1 MQVIAHTSANC
12 IMVVVVQMGLLRQ
25 WFTLNIVRVFV
36 NTLPNHHTHCHD
48 LIISLHCHH
57 PGLAFRQEIEE
68 EDVKANLTVTEKR
81 ALARKEA
88 LVAYDE
94 RVGRTP
100 KPVVWAATKKRKT
113 KMARKMG
120 GGVVAAMSHTH
131 AQRPAA
137 DLSAEWVCETC
148 SMKNPL
154 AARTCSICARPATVT
169 AQSKPR
175 KGERKE
181 RNKVAS
187 NIPHQPGIG
196 RIPGVMSSRR
206 RRAHQ
211 VEGARAYDVIK
222 TGQSDSARLDVI
234 LSKERPL
241 VSSPMIGGR
250 GGRSGRSGRSGM
262 SGMSGRSGG
271 TGSNLFGGS
280 RGGRWG
286 SGGDDANDPN
296 PWSVSEWHRPGSSD
310 SMQQNNYN
318 NNDDNSMIRWGDV
331 GSNNDGDNMHW
342 AGDHDAHYDGIG
354 DSGNGINHTAVTAMM
369 WDSRVEQSEG
379 SGGGGAEKEERSS
392 VGRPWR
398 RSSFRSIQKWIA
410 RSRISSRSAEK

>member
-1 MQVIAHTSANC
+1 M
-12 IMVVVVQMGLLRQ
+12 
-25 WFTLNIVRVFV
+25 
-36 NTLPNHHTHCHD
+36 
-48 LIISLHCHH
+48 
-57 PGLAFRQEIEE
+57 
-68 EDVKANLTVTEKR
+68 KAKLTVTEKR
-81 ALARKEA
+81 TLARKEA

-113 KMARKMG
+113 NMARKMG
-120 GGVVAAMSHTH
+120 GGVMAAMSHTH
-131 AQRPAA
+131 TQRPAA
-137 DLSAEWVCETC
+137 DLSAEWVCKTC

-154 AARTCSICARPATVT
+154 AAPTCSICARPATVT

-175 KGERKE
+175 RAEQKE

-250 GGRSGRSGRSGM
+250 GGRGGRSGRSGRSGM
-262 SGMSGRSGG
+262 SGVSGRSGG
-271 TGSNLFGGS
+271 MGSNLFGGS

-286 SGGDDANDPN
+286 SDDGASDPN

-318 NNDDNSMIRWGDV
+318 NNDDNSIIQWGDR
-331 GSNNDGDNMHW
+331 GSINDD
-342 AGDHDAHYDGIG
+342 
-354 DSGNGINHTAVTAMM
+354 DSAMM
-369 WDSRVEQSEG
+369 WDSGVEQSEG
-379 SGGGGAEKEERSS
+379 GGGGGGGEGGEIKRRTTLEDIEFQKHS
-392 VGRPWR
+392 VVDSKIADLLMLRKKMIINGLNIDQIDSQIMELRTHKDPLP
-398 RSSFRSIQKWIA
+398 SSFGPKIRGKLA
-410 RSRISSRSAEK
+410 RRILCC

>member
-1 MQVIAHTSANC
+1 M
-12 IMVVVVQMGLLRQ
+12 
-25 WFTLNIVRVFV
+25 
-36 NTLPNHHTHCHD
+36 
-48 LIISLHCHH
+48 
-57 PGLAFRQEIEE
+57 
-68 EDVKANLTVTEKR
+68 KAKLTVTEKR
-81 ALARKEA
+81 TLARKEA

-113 KMARKMG
+113 NMARKMG
-120 GGVVAAMSHTH
+120 GGVMAAMSHTH
-131 AQRPAA
+131 TQRPAA
-137 DLSAEWVCETC
+137 DLSAEWVCKTC

-154 AARTCSICARPATVT
+154 AAPTCSICARPATVT

-175 KGERKE
+175 RAEQKE

-262 SGMSGRSGG
+262 SGVSGRSGG
-271 TGSNLFGGS
+271 MGSNLFGGS
-280 RGGRWG
+280 RGGMWG
-286 SGGDDANDPN
+286 SDDGASDPN

-318 NNDDNSMIRWGDV
+318 NNDDNSIIRWGDR
-331 GSNNDGDNMHW
+331 GSINDGDNMHW
-342 AGDHDAHYDGIG
+342 VGDHDTHYDGIG
-354 DSGNGINHTAVTAMM
+354 DSSNGINHTAVTAMM

-379 SGGGGAEKEERSS
+379 GGGGGGGEGGEIKRRTTLEDIEFQKHS
-392 VGRPWR
+392 VVDSKIADLLMLRKKMIINGLNIDQIDSQIMELRTHKDPLP
-398 RSSFRSIQKWIA
+398 SSFGPKIRGKLA
-410 RSRISSRSAEK
+410 RRRLCC